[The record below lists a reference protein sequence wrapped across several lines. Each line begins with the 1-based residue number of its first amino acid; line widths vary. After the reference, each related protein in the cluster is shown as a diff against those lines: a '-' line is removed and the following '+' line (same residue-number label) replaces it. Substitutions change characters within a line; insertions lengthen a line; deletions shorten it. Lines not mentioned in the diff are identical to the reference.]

1 MSALKLAHPT
11 RPLYR
16 RHGPYKRANCHP
28 IRTGQSTLPLAE
40 SLPQSPLRRCEKIS
54 DPVGVTTVATPAVL
68 LTWKSVAPDRS
79 GHRSSRSSAAR
90 SAEGSEGVKE
100 LEDRQINVAAPLPH
114 LRCQQCGRAARDS
127 ALGRLDSPIFSHF
140 LCLLGWGLLFSFP
153 RLRRRATKGPSRAQ
167 LSRTWLAGASPW
179 FGPPPSL
186 A

>member
-1 MSALKLAHPT
+1 MSVPKLAHPT
-11 RPLYR
+11 RPLYPTY
-16 RHGPYKRANCHP
+16 GPYKRANCHP

-79 GHRSSRSSAAR
+79 GHRSSRR
-90 SAEGSEGVKE
+90 
-100 LEDRQINVAAPLPH
+100 N
-114 LRCQQCGRAARDS
+114 S